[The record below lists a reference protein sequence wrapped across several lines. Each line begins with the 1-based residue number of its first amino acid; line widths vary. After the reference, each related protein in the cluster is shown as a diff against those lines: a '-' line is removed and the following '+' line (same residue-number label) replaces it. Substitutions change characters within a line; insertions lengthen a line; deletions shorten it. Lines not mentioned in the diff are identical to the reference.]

1 MDWNGNGREDAGDWY
16 MDYEIMNDNGGGN
29 GGGSGNGNGDGCA
42 GCLLVIIAAVIILSI
57 F

>member
-1 MDWNGNGREDAGDWY
+1 MDWNGNGREGAGDWY

-29 GGGSGNGNGDGCA
+29 GGGSGNGTGDGCA
-42 GCLLVIIAAVIILSI
+42 GCLLIIIAVVIILSI